1 MNMEYRGRVYV
12 PENASPVV
20 RKLFQLINLHH
31 VGLKQL
37 SKRSG
42 VALSTIADWRNRR
55 SPSLANIEATLN
67 ALGYELTV
75 RKRER

>member
-1 MNMEYRGRVYV
+1 MEYRGRVYV
-12 PENASPVV
+12 PENATPVV

-37 SKRSG
+37 AKRSG
-42 VALSTIADWRNRR
+42 VGLSTITDWRSRR

-75 RKRER
+75 RKRGR